1 MRLFYL
7 SAVVTV
13 ITATSASQSGSCRCL
28 PGDEC
33 WPSPSTWDE
42 FNKTIDDR
50 LIATAP
56 LGSPCHDPTYDE
68 ETCTLLRTGWTDPE
82 PHYQSSSSVMAPFF
96 ANASCDPFQPISK
109 PCLLGNY
116 ISYAVNVSSA
126 SQVSKSLAFAKKHNI
141 RLVIRNT
148 GHDYQGKST
157 GAGGLGLWMHHLKDL
172 QFVSHKDRYY
182 TGPALKMGAG
192 VQGFEAYAAA
202 DENGYQVVGGECPTV
217 GIAGGY
223 TQGGGHSA
231 LSSRYGLG
239 ADQALAWEVVDGTG
253 RHIIARRNNEHRDLY
268 WALSG
273 GGGGTYAVVLSLTV
287 KVHRSTPVSGLN
299 LTFSR
304 TGLSRETYYT
314 AISSYQSIQAGI
326 VDAGGMAITTFTNE
340 SFILSPVTGPDI
352 PVAQL
357 VGLLKPWISS
367 LDSLRIKYEMHSA
380 EFPTYLSQFEGM
392 QGFIPVGIAQYGGWL
407 IPRSVVL
414 NRTADLTSAFESI
427 VEDGGTVINVALDVS
442 KKVAG
447 DVGNAVLPAWR
458 EALVH
463 STLTTVWDWT
473 DVNAM
478 KEAQRKM
485 TEDYVPL
492 LQGLAPRSGA
502 YLNEGD
508 FRQPDFQTAFYGENY
523 ERLRAI
529 KGIYDPDDMFYA
541 LTGVGSDAWEQKAD
555 GRLCRV
561 DNGSLEE
568 RGFGLG
574 YFDEL

>member
-1 MRLFYL
+1 MRLL
-7 SAVVTV
+7 SLSVVGATV
-13 ITATSASQSGSCRCL
+13 TAAAASPSTSCRCF

-33 WPSPSTWDE
+33 WPSLSTWGE
-42 FNKTIDDR
+42 FNKSIDGQ

-56 LGSPCHDPTYDE
+56 LGLPCHDPTYDE
-68 ETCTLLRTGWTDPE
+68 EICTLLRTGWTDPE
-82 PHYQSSSSVMAPFF
+82 PHYQSSSSIMAPFF
-96 ANASCDPFQPISK
+96 ANASCDPFQPVSK
-109 PCLLGNY
+109 PCSLGNY

-126 SQVSKSLAFAKKHNI
+126 SQVSKTLSFAKEHNI

-172 QFVSHKDRYY
+172 EFKRHKDRYY

-202 DENGYQVVGGECPTV
+202 DENGYQVVGGECPSV

-239 ADQALAWEVVDGTG
+239 ADQALAWEVVDGQG
-253 RHIIARRNNEHRDLY
+253 RHIIATRDNEHRNLY
-268 WALSG
+268 WALTG

-287 KVHRSTPVSGLN
+287 KVHPSTPVSGLN

-314 AISSYQSIQAGI
+314 AISTYQSTQAKI

-352 PVAQL
+352 PVDK
-357 VGLLKPWISS
+357 LLSLLQPWIST
-367 LDSLRIKYEMHSA
+367 LDFLGIKYEMHSA
-380 EFPTYLSQFEGM
+380 QFPTYLSQFTGM

-414 NRTADLTSAFESI
+414 NRTADLTSAFENI

-442 KKVAG
+442 QKVSG
-447 DVGNAVLPAWR
+447 DVDNAVLPAWR

-473 DVNAM
+473 DVTAM

-485 TEDYVPL
+485 TEEYVPL
-492 LQGLAPRSGA
+492 LQRLAPRSGA

-508 FRQPDFQTAFYGENY
+508 FQQPDFQTAFYGRNY
-523 ERLRAI
+523 ERLRST
-529 KGIYDPDDMFYA
+529 KSVYDPHDLFYA
-541 LTGVGSDAWEQKAD
+541 LTGVGSDDWKQKAD

-561 DNGSLEE
+561 GNGGLEE
-568 RGFGLG
+568 EGFGLG
-574 YFDEL
+574 YSDEL

>member
-1 MRLFYL
+1 MRLVDIF
-7 SAVVTV
+7 AVAATL
-13 ITATSASQSGSCRCL
+13 TATAASQSESCRCF

-33 WPSPSTWDE
+33 WPSPSTWSE
-42 FNKTIDDR
+42 FNKSIDGQ
-50 LIATAP
+50 LIATVP

-68 ETCTLLRTGWTDPE
+68 EICTLLRTAWTEPE
-82 PHYQSSSSVMAPFF
+82 PHYESSSSIMAPFF

-116 ISYAVNVSSA
+116 IFYAVNVSSA
-126 SQVSKSLAFAKKHNI
+126 SQVSKTLAFARENNI

-172 QFVSHKDRYY
+172 EFTTHKDSDY

-192 VQGFEAYAAA
+192 VQGFEAYSVA

-239 ADQALAWEVVDGTG
+239 ADQALAWEVVDGRG
-253 RHIIARRNNEHRDLY
+253 RHIIATRDNEHKDLY

-287 KVHRSTPVSGLN
+287 KVHPSTPVSGLN

-304 TGLSRETYYT
+304 TGLSREAYYA
-314 AISSYQSIQAGI
+314 AISSFQKTQVDI

-352 PVAQL
+352 PVDNL
-357 VGLLKPWISS
+357 ISLLQPWISTLNS
-367 LDSLRIKYEMHSA
+367 LSIKYETHSA
-380 EFPTYLSQFEGM
+380 QFPTYLSQFTGM
-392 QGFIPVGIAQYGGWL
+392 QGAIPVGIAQYGGWL

-414 NRTADLTSAFESI
+414 NSTRELTTAFESI

-442 KKVAG
+442 KNVAG
-447 DVGNAVLPAWR
+447 GVDNAVLPAWR

-463 STLTTVWDWT
+463 STLTTIWDWT
-473 DVNAM
+473 DIEAM
-478 KEAQRKM
+478 QEAQRKM
-485 TEDYVPL
+485 TEKYIPL
-492 LQGLAPRSGA
+492 LQRLAPGSGA

-508 FRQPDFQTAFYGENY
+508 FRQPNFQAAFYGANY
-523 ERLRAI
+523 ERLSAI
-529 KGIYDPDDMFYA
+529 KSAYDPDDLFYA
-541 LTGVGSDAWEQKAD
+541 LTGVGSEVWGQKAD

-561 DNGSLEE
+561 GNGGLEE
-568 RGFGLG
+568 RRVSLG
-574 YFDEL
+574 YSDEL